1 MFLLKNMPFD
11 SLTNKICT
19 AMNLLA
25 ELQAVFYSILTL
37 LTVQKTFWA
46 LSSSSDGGALLY
58 SAFKNEPTVIKNL
71 TRAKTPRSC
80 VSFRGLKSAYLP
92 VGALLCS

>member
-1 MFLLKNMPFD
+1 
-11 SLTNKICT
+11 
-19 AMNLLA
+19 MNLLA
-25 ELQAVFYSILTL
+25 ELQAVLFHSNFVNCTKSISE
-37 LTVQKTFWA
+37 
-46 LSSSSDGGALLY
+46 LSLVLVMVVVLLY

-92 VGALLCS
+92 AGALLCS